1 MEFWCMVI
9 CVILI
14 IGVLILIGYLVS
26 IQNSIR
32 EIANELDEKLETDT
46 NTLISI
52 SSGNRE
58 IRHLADRMNG
68 QVHELRTERLKLQ
81 NGDMELKTAITN
93 ISHDLRTPLTAICG
107 YLDLLEQ
114 EELPEKSEKYLAV
127 IRERTNVMRSL
138 TEELFQY
145 SVVALKED
153 ELQME
158 DVCINDILEQS
169 LAGFYGVFTKS
180 GMIPDI
186 QMAEQRVIR
195 RLDKAALR
203 RIFDNILGNAA
214 RYTDGDLTVVLTS
227 EGKVIFSNHASNLS
241 RVEAE
246 RLFER
251 FYTVESAKNSTG
263 LGLSIAKLLT
273 EKMGGFCLAEYVN
286 GMLSIQIGFKQK
298 KDGVYL

>member
-1 MEFWCMVI
+1 MGFWCMVI

-26 IQNSIR
+26 IQNAIR
-32 EIANELDEKLETDT
+32 DIANELDEKLETDT

-68 QVHELRTERLKLQ
+68 QVHALRTERLKLQ

-286 GMLSIQIGFKQK
+286 GMLNIQIGFKQN